1 MKIEIYMVN
10 TKEAALYDVDVHTI
24 NYHIKKIFNE
34 RELQEDSVIRK
45 FRITAPDG
53 KDTIQI
59 TAHGYRKIAVD
70 YFKYMTKDIQI

>member
-34 RELQEDSVIRK
+34 RELQ
-45 FRITAPDG
+45 
-53 KDTIQI
+53 
-59 TAHGYRKIAVD
+59 
-70 YFKYMTKDIQI
+70 